1 MPNLSFLE
9 HYRTIIKTPSI
20 SAFDEKLN
28 MSNKSLIDI
37 LSGWFSDLGF
47 SITIQ
52 LVPGAGNQFNMLAK
66 IGSGEGGLLLCGPS
80 DTVTCDDGRWQS
92 DPFKV
97 KQADG
102 KLFGLGSC
110 DMKGFFAF
118 ILEALKTIPL
128 NKLKKPLYIL
138 DTADEETSMASARFF
153 AE

>member
-1 MPNLSFLE
+1 M
-9 HYRTIIKTPSI
+9 
-20 SAFDEKLN
+20 
-28 MSNKSLIDI
+28 
-37 LSGWFSDLGF
+37 
-47 SITIQ
+47 
-52 LVPGAGNQFNMLAK
+52 PGAGNQFNMLAK

-80 DTVTCDDGRWQS
+80 DTVTCDEGRWQS